1 MTIKA
6 ADFDRIVRKLELR
19 TRMGGDLLAWF
30 EYEGRVIVRTKR
42 SRKRGQDLPF
52 QHSIRQQLKLNQD
65 QLSRLIACTLDRDGY
80 IAILRDKGLL

>member
-6 ADFDRIVRKLELR
+6 AEFDRIVQKLQLR
-19 TRMGGDLLAWF
+19 TRMSGDLLAWF
-30 EYEGRVIVRTKR
+30 EYEGKVILRTKR
-42 SRKRGQDLPF
+42 SRKKGQDLPF

-65 QLSRLIACTLDRDGY
+65 QLSQLVACTLDRDGH